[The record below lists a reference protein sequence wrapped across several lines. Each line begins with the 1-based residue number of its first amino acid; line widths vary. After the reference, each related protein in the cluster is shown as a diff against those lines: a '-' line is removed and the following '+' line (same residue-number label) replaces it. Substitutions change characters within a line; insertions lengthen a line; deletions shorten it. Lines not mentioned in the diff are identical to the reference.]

1 MKVAK
6 FFFFRVTLIVLNLVG
21 FTIGSVQA
29 QSQAP
34 AVDDTLA
41 HQRNVFKALE
51 NMLAK
56 PNSDEYKRLRA
67 QLQGYPLEPY
77 IEQITLKTYP
87 YLANQDKI
95 DAFLRTHEGSPLD
108 RPLRYKW
115 LTYLKKKNQA
125 DLFMQYFRPTANV
138 ELTCQY
144 LTYQMA
150 DPKNHD
156 EVFKHASEL
165 WVVGKSQPNEC
176 DPVFD
181 AWTKAGF
188 RTNERVLKR
197 LALAGN
203 GGSHTL
209 LPYLKTLLPKE
220 QQYLADL
227 WLQVRRAPN
236 YVSNLSKFPKK
247 YPELEL
253 EIIEYGLGRL
263 IWRDEDLAIKT
274 WQATLKKFDVAQSNQ
289 YELAGKFAVALA
301 ISEHKNADE
310 WLEKASYEK
319 ADEQL
324 YRWHLAH
331 VLKSGDWQHALEV
344 IEQMPEKSS
353 SGLSAK
359 YWQARALEKVNAM
372 DSANQN
378 YQWLAQQRHYYGFL
392 ASGKLAQPP
401 TIVDKPLEFDQQ
413 ALSTIANMDAAKRAY
428 EFLQLGRYLSARRE
442 WLHLQSQLDQQQK
455 LVSAVLAD
463 SWGWHDR
470 AIYGFSNTGYLD
482 DIKRRFPMA
491 YRNELVNHSE
501 ANQVDPAWAFAIAR
515 RESSF
520 MADANSSAGAKGL
533 MQLLPGTARY
543 LAKKQI
549 KTSVLFDPDTNAGYG
564 TQYLRYLMDKMD
576 NNPVLA
582 TASYNAGWRRV
593 QKWIPKDQSVPMDVW
608 IETIPYKETRNY
620 VKAVL
625 AYHQIYAAQLGKNS
639 PLFNE
644 LATMQLGGQTL

>member
-1 MKVAK
+1 M
-6 FFFFRVTLIVLNLVG
+6 
-21 FTIGSVQA
+21 
-29 QSQAP
+29 
-34 AVDDTLA
+34 DDTLA

>member
-21 FTIGSVQA
+21 FSIGSVQA

-144 LTYQMA
+144 LTFQMA
-150 DPKNHD
+150 DPKNHE
-156 EVFKHASEL
+156 EVFKQASEL

>member
-1 MKVAK
+1 MTTVMNY
-6 FFFFRVTLIVLNLVG
+6 FFRNVFLVLAVFWVFSTHL
-21 FTIGSVQA
+21 QA
-29 QSQAP
+29 QTSAS
-34 AVDDTLA
+34 AVDDALA

-51 NMLAK
+51 NMVAK
-56 PNSDEYKRLRA
+56 PNSAEYRRLRE
-67 QLQGYPLEPY
+67 QLKGYPLEPY
-77 IEQITLKTYP
+77 IEQQTLKAHP

-95 DAFLRTHEGSPLD
+95 DTFLAQYEGSPLD
-108 RPLRYKW
+108 RSLRYKW
-115 LTYLKKKNQA
+115 LTYLKNKNYA
-125 DLFMQYFRPTANV
+125 DLYMQYFRPTSNV

-144 LTYQMA
+144 LTYQLA
-150 DPKNHD
+150 DPANR
-156 EVFKHASEL
+156 ESVFKKASEL

-176 DPVFD
+176 DKVFA
-181 AWTKAGF
+181 AWTQAGF
-188 RTNERVLKR
+188 RTQERVLKR

-209 LPYLKTLLPKE
+209 IPYLKTLLPVE

-227 WLQVRRAPN
+227 WLRVRRSPN
-236 YVSNLSKFPKK
+236 YVSHLSKFPKK
-247 YPELEL
+247 HPELEL
-253 EIIEYGLGRL
+253 DIIQYGLGRL
-263 IWRDEDLAIKT
+263 IWRDEELAIKT
-274 WQATLKKFDVAQSNQ
+274 WQSVLKKFDVEQSRQ
-289 YELAGKFAVALA
+289 YDLAGKFAVALA
-301 ISEHKNADE
+301 ISEHQKADE
-310 WLEKASYEK
+310 WLEKASREN

-324 YRWHLAH
+324 FRWHLAH
-331 VLKSGDWQHALEV
+331 VLKTGNWQHALEV
-344 IEQMPEKSS
+344 IEQMPEKNSTE
-353 SGLSAK
+353 LSAR
-359 YWQARALEKVNAM
+359 YWQARALEKMNALE
-372 DSANQN
+372 SANQN
-378 YQWLAQQRHYYGFL
+378 YQWLAKQRHYYGFL
-392 ASGKLAQPP
+392 ASGKLAQTPQ
-401 TIVDKPLEFDQQ
+401 IIDRPLEFDKQT
-413 ALSTIANMDAAKRAY
+413 LNHIANMDSAKRAY
-428 EFLQLGRYLSARRE
+428 EFLQLERFTSARRE
-442 WLHLQSQLDQQQK
+442 WFHLQSQLNQQQK

-491 YRNELVNHSE
+491 YREELVNHSE
-501 ANQVDPAWAFAIAR
+501 ANQVDPAWAFAVAR

-543 LAKKQI
+543 LAKKQL
-549 KTSVLFDPDTNAGYG
+549 KTNVLFDPDINAGYG

-593 QKWIPKDQSVPMDVW
+593 QKWIPKDHSVDMDVW

-625 AYHQIYAAQLGKNS
+625 AYQQIYAMQLGKKS

-644 LATMQLGGQTL
+644 LANMQLGGQTL